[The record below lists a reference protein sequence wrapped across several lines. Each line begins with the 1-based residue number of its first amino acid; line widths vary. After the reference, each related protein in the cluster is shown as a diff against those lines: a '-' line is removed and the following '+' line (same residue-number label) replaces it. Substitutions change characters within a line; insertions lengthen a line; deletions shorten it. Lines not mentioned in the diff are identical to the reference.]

1 MFSFLLGPL
10 QGAARILLTFSYFL
24 TMEHRKIQGY
34 LLCDLSCNMEMDD
47 GKEWKMMQKDA
58 KSKKTWNMF
67 EDILA
72 LCEEIFFL
80 RSNSTPFCLNK
91 VTIPSIHPKQFIQTC
106 NLPPDQSPTG
116 GCIVV
121 KGLEVAQYYGHLARV
136 NMLHNCGFVVFVGRC
151 IWTPLVVGHFLCV

>member
-1 MFSFLLGPL
+1 
-10 QGAARILLTFSYFL
+10 
-24 TMEHRKIQGY
+24 
-34 LLCDLSCNMEMDD
+34 MEMDD

-91 VTIPSIHPKQFIQTC
+91 VTIPSMWCFAIQGFRWILRNIHGP
-106 NLPPDQSPTG
+106 
-116 GCIVV
+116 
-121 KGLEVAQYYGHLARV
+121 
-136 NMLHNCGFVVFVGRC
+136 
-151 IWTPLVVGHFLCV
+151 